1 MIVRQLTTADAVI
14 FRELR
19 LTALQSDSSAFGSS
33 YDEEKDR
40 TPEQFAA
47 WLKDNPNSFVFGA
60 FIDEQLVGM
69 VGIAREQKNKT
80 WHKAVIWGMFTRR
93 EFRARGVGKA
103 LMQAAVSAART
114 MQGLEQIN
122 LCVAADNE
130 PAKWLYRSYG
140 FRPFGFERNA
150 MKENGNY
157 IDEEHLVLFL
167 EG

>member
-1 MIVRQLTTADAVI
+1 MTVRPLTPADATI

-19 LTALQSDSSAFGSS
+19 LTALLSDSSAFGSS

-47 WLKDNPNSFVFGA
+47 WLKNTPDSFVFGA
-60 FIDEQLVGM
+60 CVDEHLVGM
-69 VGIAREQKNKT
+69 VGIAREQKNKI
-80 WHKAVIWGMFTRR
+80 WHKAVIWGMFTMR
-93 EFRARGVGKA
+93 EFRARGIGKA
-103 LMQAAVSAART
+103 LMSAAVSAARS

-130 PAKWLYRSYG
+130 PAKWLYRSFG

-150 MKENGNY
+150 MKENGRY
-157 IDEEHLVLFL
+157 IDEEHWVLFL
-167 EG
+167 EE